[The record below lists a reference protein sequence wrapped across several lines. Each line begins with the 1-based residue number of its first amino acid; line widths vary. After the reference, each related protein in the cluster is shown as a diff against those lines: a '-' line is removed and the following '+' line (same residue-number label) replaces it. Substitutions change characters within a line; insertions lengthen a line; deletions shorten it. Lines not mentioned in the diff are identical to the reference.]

1 MRYRRESRSSA
12 FAVLALFV
20 LLFAGCSGPGKGG
33 PGGVHGPGGP
43 GGPGRGFLSTV
54 YDTKPFNPEVDRLP
68 PMYTGHNSELLY
80 NSIEMRKQQA
90 LRETGETE
98 EQHKVRMARE
108 ISLPLMDSLDFDSV
122 YAVRITPAE
131 VRHDGKDGLV
141 HVSCNVSPTFE
152 AGREDPAKKAFVVR
166 HLPQLDNRYSIT
178 RQDGTRVTIE
188 EIKFS
193 EYAVVAVNAGGLPIQ
208 RTPGVHPPVDGKGS
222 RQADRERGG
231 EMIEA
236 AMRLTAEEARGIEG
250 GIMALLVGRLAAP
263 YTSHEEI
270 SRKPTAER
278 PGTYLG
284 RYHYLYMDIIAI
296 WFYDVTNGKVLNRMR
311 LS

>member
-1 MRYRRESRSSA
+1 
-12 FAVLALFV
+12 
-20 LLFAGCSGPGKGG
+20 
-33 PGGVHGPGGP
+33 
-43 GGPGRGFLSTV
+43 
-54 YDTKPFNPEVDRLP
+54 
-68 PMYTGHNSELLY
+68 MYTGHNPELLY
-80 NSIEMRKQQA
+80 NSIEMRKQRS

-98 EQHKVRMARE
+98 EQHKVRTARE
-108 ISLPLMDSLDFDSV
+108 VSLPLMDSLDFDSI
-122 YAVRITPAE
+122 YAVRVTPAE
-131 VRHDGKDGLV
+131 VRRDEKDGLI
-141 HVSCNVSPTFE
+141 HASCRISPAFE

-166 HLPQLDNRYSIT
+166 YLPQLDNRYTTT
-178 RQDGTRVTIE
+178 RKDGTRVTIE

-193 EYAVVAVNAGGLPIQ
+193 EYAVVAVNARNLPIQ
-208 RTPGVHPPVDGKGS
+208 RSAGPQAGKNSKRPQDAG
-222 RQADRERGG
+222 REPGG
-231 EMIEA
+231 ESVEGT
-236 AMRLTAEEARGIEG
+236 MRLTAEEARGIEG
-250 GIMALLVGRLAAP
+250 GIMALLIGRLAAP